1 MAGGRGEGTEEVKE
15 WEGVEREMLL
25 LSLMGDERI
34 CPCAS
39 EVGVGV
45 GVGEGAE
52 PDDRFV
58 RSQRRRNEKA
68 WILSS

>member
-1 MAGGRGEGTEEVKE
+1 MV
-15 WEGVEREMLL
+15 REMLL
-25 LSLMGDERI
+25 LSLMGDEGI

-39 EVGVGV
+39 KVGVGV

-68 WILSS
+68 RMLSS

>member
-1 MAGGRGEGTEEVKE
+1 MVREV
-15 WEGVEREMLL
+15 LL
-25 LSLMGDERI
+25 LSLLGDKGI

-58 RSQRRRNEKA
+58 RSQRRRNEKV
-68 WILSS
+68 WMLSS